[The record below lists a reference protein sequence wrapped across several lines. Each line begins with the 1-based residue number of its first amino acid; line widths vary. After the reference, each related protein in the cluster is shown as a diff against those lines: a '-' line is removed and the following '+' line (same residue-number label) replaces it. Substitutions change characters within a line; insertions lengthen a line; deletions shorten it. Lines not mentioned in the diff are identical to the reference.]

1 MWNVS
6 ENKSPFLHT
15 VAPFS
20 DNDFTDV
27 VDRPASRRRDIK
39 SVQPGMWPPTATS
52 KQLQTSLAG
61 DAEVSGDAN
70 GSKMDQEA
78 DK

>member
-1 MWNVS
+1 MIS
-6 ENKSPFLHT
+6 LTASP
-15 VAPFS
+15 S
-20 DNDFTDV
+20 
-27 VDRPASRRRDIK
+27 RRDIK
-39 SVQPGMWPPTATS
+39 SVQPPTTTS